1 MDVIVK
7 KFKETIEEIKKSSTT
22 SISVFFIFFI
32 TILMFIVYLFNPF
45 QINHIIPRLLL
56 LFFVSI
62 ITISIIIYAYISKTN
77 DNITDNRLVDNKA
90 RELFQNAFVFLKIFG
105 YIFIGFILF
114 SILYYIL
121 RYVLVNSKNSS
132 FVITILTLIFILCTY
147 YSINNDNNGKIRNKK
162 DGNYY
167 LEITEDIIKFIPC
180 LVIDIMEYVKK
191 DIKLM
196 PKSSYI
202 FLGILIII
210 MVLFYII
217 PFIQKVK
224 FTRDNYVSLVNE
236 ATELNQEV
244 VYMTH
249 DTLKQKQIE
258 SKPFFQRKLLQQ
270 TSIWEKQIEA
280 TKSDS
285 LLDQINTYENI
296 RIFTD
301 NSGTLEYM
309 RIKDLSYCIGRT
321 VTCDPEKNALMCVDK
336 KDENIKTYVAN
347 VHGMYQQCGS
357 RFSNLFQRD
366 NTELFMKQSQ
376 ESTPITFQEYC
387 DTKDDICGNNISVS
401 CINVYDLSGYLLNN
415 EDYIDTSYSY
425 VCNDLDLSQNDDK
438 KYYLI
443 SGYNDISKEKL
454 SYKCNENNVYEGFE
468 GTMYNPDI
476 HQLDD
481 TIENTNL
488 FDILSPS
495 ETKIIEKAMQEDSG
509 NFANKLKQLTD
520 KADINNLYM
529 EYLSNH
535 TSYSTIIS
543 NIHELH
549 RVTNEYIQQE
559 SSNLVNMI
567 NRLNNIYDYNYHY
580 GISFW
585 IYFDPELLKS
595 HSNEIQGDI
604 FNYAHMPYIYYH
616 FKDQELVMEVNEC
629 STDFNKSNPISCI
642 PKVIYKSKDVLFQKW
657 NNIVINYD
665 YGTLDLFVNNILVAT
680 KQNVIPYINKDENNI
695 VIGSFKKPLTHAGI
709 CNARYYSKPLNLKQ
723 IKELYSN
730 KESPCK

>member
-1 MDVIVK
+1 MEIVINK
-7 KFKETIEEIKKSSTT
+7 AKEIFEKIKKSSTINI
-22 SISVFFIFFI
+22 SILFIFFI
-32 TILMFIVYLFNPF
+32 TILMFVVYFFNPF
-45 QINHIIPRLLL
+45 KINHIIPRILL
-56 LFFVSI
+56 LFFVSVI
-62 ITISIIIYAYISKTN
+62 MISVVVYAYMSKTN
-77 DNITDNRLVDNKA
+77 DTVSSVDNKK
-90 RELFQNAFVFLKIFG
+90 RELFVNAYNFLKMFG
-105 YIFIGFILF
+105 YILIGFILF
-114 SILYYIL
+114 SVFYYIL
-121 RYVLVNSKNSS
+121 RYVLVNTKNKSI
-132 FVITILTLIFILCTY
+132 VITLLTLLFVLCAY
-147 YSINNDNNGKIRNKK
+147 YSMNHEKNTKVMNKNE
-162 DGNYY
+162 GNYY
-167 LEITEDIIKFIPC
+167 FEIVEDIIKFIPC
-180 LVIDIMEYVKK
+180 LIIDIMEYLKK

-196 PKSSYI
+196 PRSSYI
-202 FLGILIII
+202 FLGILVIII
-210 MVLFYII
+210 VLFYII
-217 PFIQKVK
+217 PFIQKIK
-224 FTRDNYVSLVNE
+224 LSRDNYVSLVDE
-236 ATELNQEV
+236 ATELNHEV

-249 DTLKQKQIE
+249 DTLKEKQIK

-270 TSIWEKQIEA
+270 TSIWEKQIEN

-285 LLDQINTYENI
+285 LLDKINTYENI
-296 RIFTD
+296 QIFTD

-309 RIKDLSYCIGRT
+309 QIKDISDCIGKT
-321 VTCDPEKNALMCVDK
+321 VTCDTEKNVLMCVDK
-336 KDENIKTYVAN
+336 KDDNIKTYVTN

-366 NTELFMKQSQ
+366 KTELLMKKETDSK
-376 ESTPITFQEYC
+376 PITFQEYC
-387 DTKDDICGNNISVS
+387 DNEMSGNNLTVS
-401 CINVYDLSGYLLNN
+401 CIDVGKAGISNEYLLNN
-415 EDYIDTSYSY
+415 DISYAY
-425 VCNDLDLSQNDDK
+425 VCNDLNEEDDND
-438 KYYLI
+438 KYKLI
-443 SGYNDISKEKL
+443 SGYNDISDQEV
-454 SYKCNENNVYEGFE
+454 SFKCNAKSIYEGFE
-468 GTMYNPDI
+468 NNIEVRHNPNI

-495 ETKIIEKAMQEDSG
+495 ETNIIDKAMQDDSS

-520 KADINNLYM
+520 KADINTLYM

-549 RVTNEYIQQE
+549 RNTNEYIQQE

-567 NRLNNIYDYNYHY
+567 NRLNDIHDYNYHY

-595 HSNEIQGDI
+595 HSNDIQGDI

-629 STDFNKSNPISCI
+629 KTFFKEKNPISCM

-665 YGTLDLFVNNILVAT
+665 YGTLDLFVNNVLVAT
-680 KQNVIPYINKDENNI
+680 KQNVTPYIDKDENSI
-695 VIGSFKKPLTHAGI
+695 VIGSSKKPLTHAGI
-709 CNARYYSKPLNLKQ
+709 CNARYYSKPLNLTQ

-730 KESPCK
+730 KDTPCK